1 MAQERTLGIASAT
14 QQEGE
19 ERSKE
24 ELQRR
29 MEEARES
36 ISETVSE
43 IKDTVAQQVENVKDA
58 LDWREHFKRQPVA
71 WSLGAMGVG
80 FLAGYGLAAAIKGD
94 REDEDYPYASA
105 AYSRS
110 LVGERAFTDVDERH
124 YQETGALTHG
134 NGKHEGPGLIERFK
148 ETSAYDRL
156 SKEAGTIG
164 ERVLEELSTTAQT
177 VVLPMFLAKLKQ
189 WIGIDLSEKETTSST
204 GRISPTA
211 KSTERAQPNTYQPV
225 LERPS

>member
-1 MAQERTLGIASAT
+1 MAQERTLGVASAT
-14 QQEGE
+14 QMEGE

-71 WSLGAMGVG
+71 WSLGALGVG

-94 REDEDYPYASA
+94 REEEEYQYSSP

-110 LVGERAFTDVDERH
+110 LVGERGFAEVDDRH
-124 YQETGALTHG
+124 YEEAGSLTQG
-134 NGKHEGPGLIERFK
+134 NGKQDGPGLIQRFK

-164 ERVLEELSTTAQT
+164 ERVLEELSNTAQT
-177 VVLPMFLAKLKQ
+177 VVLPIFLTKLKQ
-189 WIGIDLSEKETTSST
+189 WIGVDLAEKETTPGA
-204 GRISPTA
+204 GRTSPTA
-211 KSTERAQPNTYQPV
+211 KTSERAQSNTYQPV